1 MGIFKKWFSKKH
13 YPDGKSAHESMK
25 KPSGKTGRAAKNIP
39 ELTSFE
45 FISDYQTLV
54 DGITKARES
63 RRSISVIVV
72 DKNTTGCYSF
82 RLRPGDGYI
91 VKADNGNPD
100 NPTLPEMP
108 MRIAAVTADT
118 IELRG
123 FPVDVKTTVG
133 WQPIDNSDYGLTI
146 FRDIEG
152 HITKCTVHRFSQ
164 LLEIEHTQISTATS
178 PGTCPIVKP
187 ATKAEELTRQAIAL
201 EQRGYMEEDILEMQ
215 HNIWKAIVEEPQ
227 SLHKISETLNVSH
240 QLLILLASGTVKALP
255 DRRQLA
261 AIIFLLTYKLRFETQ
276 LPIIALKT
284 RAEAIIYDKEAFRSL
299 IERNLPKEPSTNTDF
314 KLQAIT
320 YSILTSSEVLQA
332 VPKLYYELKYLNQ
345 KLENGDLAT
354 YTKAQF
360 TESGQH
366 LQTRLLTLLQSKAK
380 SQNLDF

>member
-1 MGIFKKWFSKKH
+1 MRIFKKWFSKKH
-13 YPDGKSAHESMK
+13 YPDGKSAHESLK

-54 DGITKARES
+54 DGITKATES

-100 NPTLPEMP
+100 NPTIPEMP
-108 MRIAAVTADT
+108 MRIVSVTADT

-123 FPVDVKTTVG
+123 FPVEVKTTVG

-146 FRDIEG
+146 FHDSEG
-152 HITKCTVHRFSQ
+152 HTTKCMVHRFSQ
-164 LLEIEHTQISTATS
+164 LLEIEYTQISTASS
-178 PGTCPIVKP
+178 PGTCPVVKA

-215 HNIWKAIVEEPQ
+215 HNIWKAIVEEPL
-227 SLHKISETLNVSH
+227 SLHKISDTLNVSR
-240 QLLILLASGTVKALP
+240 QLFILLTSGTVKALP

-261 AIIFLLTYKLRFETQ
+261 ALIFLLTHNLKPETKLPFKT
-276 LPIIALKT
+276 LKI
-284 RAEAIIYDKEAFRSL
+284 RAETIIHDKEAFRSL
-299 IERNLPKEPSTNTDF
+299 IEQNFQEEQSTDDDF

-320 YSILTSSEVLQA
+320 YHILTSCEVLQA
-332 VPKLYYELKYLNQ
+332 LPKLYYELKSLNQ
-345 KLENGDLAT
+345 KLENGDFVP

-360 TESGQH
+360 TETGQY
-366 LQTRLLTLLQSKAK
+366 LQTCLYTLLQSKAK